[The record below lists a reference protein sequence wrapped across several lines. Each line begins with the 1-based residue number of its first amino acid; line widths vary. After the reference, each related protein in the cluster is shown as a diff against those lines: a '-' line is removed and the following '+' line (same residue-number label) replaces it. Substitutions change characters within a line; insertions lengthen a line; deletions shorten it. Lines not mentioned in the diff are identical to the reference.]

1 MNQITFVEN
10 GVAVDKTTEASAVFE
25 EQELMRAWTLKFML
39 DNKNEKIKHI
49 KPDAVFVID
58 GQQFEIEDFDQ
69 ESGNENTTKVVANH
83 VSYDLNS
90 YIVPPM
96 YTNLGTPA
104 ELLNKLLTDAEASEK
119 FTTGNTPDIGELAF
133 NLGNEQEVSLRSA
146 LLGLQSI
153 GLEVEFDVK
162 MLREDFNSDAP
173 LIKVYNYILPTN
185 CRYEDKGDIKF
196 TLTTI
201 SNLLMSLKP
210 DELNLQILKL
220 KKDIDILSSN
230 ARLISS
236 EDEVKSLSAYFKKD
250 LFHSEIKELSAR
262 LKLQSFAISMAKDF
276 EKLLVSSS

>member
-1 MNQITFVEN
+1 MREGTFSDLGHNPNSTYPFWVSKD
-10 GVAVDKTTEASAVFE
+10 DKYKKRF
-25 EQELMRAWTLKFML
+25 
-39 DNKNEKIKHI
+39 
-49 KPDAVFVID
+49 
-58 GQQFEIEDFDQ
+58 
-69 ESGNENTTKVVANH
+69 
-83 VSYDLNS
+83 
-90 YIVPPM
+90 
-96 YTNLGTPA
+96 PA
-104 ELLNKLLTDAEASEK
+104 
-119 FTTGNTPDIGELAF
+119 
-133 NLGNEQEVSLRSA
+133 
-146 LLGLQSI
+146 